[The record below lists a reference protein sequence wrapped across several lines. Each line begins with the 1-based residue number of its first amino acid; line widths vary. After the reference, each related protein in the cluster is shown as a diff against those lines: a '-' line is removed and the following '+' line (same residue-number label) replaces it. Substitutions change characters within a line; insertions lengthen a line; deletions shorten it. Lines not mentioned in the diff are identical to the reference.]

1 MNLLKY
7 FFSRYFLKQ
16 AFVAS
21 LFFGTIITIVFIYL
35 NISTNHNN
43 YIKVPDLKGL
53 SIENVAEIL
62 NENKLKFEI
71 SDSTFFNPDF
81 PKFVVLE
88 QIPIASSEVK
98 KNRKIYLTINP
109 ANFGNVAIPE
119 IIQITKR
126 SAISSLL
133 SSNLN
138 IGEITLID
146 NIGKDMVIKILYN
159 NEEISPGFLV
169 PKKSKID
176 LVLGNGI
183 NSEK

>member
-21 LFFGTIITIVFIYL
+21 LFFGTIIAIVFIYL

-62 NENKLKFEI
+62 NKNKLKFEI

-109 ANFGNVAIPE
+109 ANFGNVEIPE

-146 NIGKDMVIKILYN
+146 NIGKDMVLDVIYQGEKIF
-159 NEEISPGFLV
+159 PGQ
-169 PKKSKID
+169 KIPMSSE
-176 LVLGNGI
+176 LALILGNG
-183 NSEK
+183 KR

>member
-7 FFSRYFLKQ
+7 FFSKYFLKQ

-21 LFFGTIITIVFIYL
+21 LFFGTIIAIVFIYL

-62 NENKLKFEI
+62 NKNKLKFEI

-109 ANFGNVAIPE
+109 ANFGNVEIPE

-146 NIGKDMVIKILYN
+146 NIGKDMVIKILYK